1 MACERLRRA
10 LYRALYVLIGTCIS
24 LYVGIRVGIQVL
36 IHGKAILKSKERKEE
51 PACLRDPALGQHE
64 FVDLEDVR
72 LHYVSAGDRS
82 NPLMLFLHGFPDFWF
97 TWKEQILDFK
107 KDFWVVAPDM
117 RGYGLSTK
125 PARVEDYGISYLIED
140 VRGLIT
146 ALGREKAIV
155 VGHDWGGFVAWL
167 FASKYE
173 HMVDRL
179 VTLNSA
185 HPLAMK
191 HQLENSFEQMVKSWY
206 MIAFQP
212 SAWPE
217 MLIRMRDFAML
228 DRMLSV
234 FPEEEREALKYT
246 FSQPGALTGPIN
258 YYRANI
264 LRQDRR
270 LQGLRYR
277 YINTPTLIVWGEG
290 DAYLTRK
297 LAELSIQQA
306 FGRVEYV
313 AHASHWVHR
322 QCPRKVNDHIRTFL
336 KNTESSTAT

>member
-10 LYRALYVLIGTCIS
+10 LYRVLYLVIGTSIS
-24 LYVGIRVGIQVL
+24 LFVSLRVGIQVL
-36 IHGKAILKSKERKEE
+36 VNGKAILKSKERKEE

-64 FVDLEDVR
+64 FVDLEDIR

-82 NPLMLFLHGFPDFWF
+82 NPLIIFLHGFPDSWY

-117 RGYGLSTK
+117 RGYGLSSK
-125 PARVEDYGISYLIED
+125 PERMEQYGMSYLIED

-146 ALGREKAIV
+146 SLGRTKAIV
-155 VGHDWGGFVAWL
+155 VGHDWGGFVAWV

-179 VTLNSA
+179 ITLNSA

-191 HQLENSFEQMVKSWY
+191 HQIENSFEQMVKSWY
-206 MIAFQP
+206 MIFFQP
-212 SAWPE
+212 STWPE
-217 MLIRMRDFAML
+217 MVIRMNDFAML
-228 DRMLSV
+228 DRMFTV
-234 FPEEEREALKYT
+234 FPEEEKEALKYT
-246 FSQPGALTGPIN
+246 FSQQGSLTGPIN
-258 YYRANI
+258 YYRANV
-264 LRQDRR
+264 LRQDKRMR
-270 LQGLRYR
+270 GVRYS
-277 YINTPTLIVWGEG
+277 YINTPTLIIWGEG
-290 DAYLTRK
+290 DKYLTRK
-297 LAELSIQQA
+297 LAQLSIQQA

-336 KNTESSTAT
+336 KNTAFAT